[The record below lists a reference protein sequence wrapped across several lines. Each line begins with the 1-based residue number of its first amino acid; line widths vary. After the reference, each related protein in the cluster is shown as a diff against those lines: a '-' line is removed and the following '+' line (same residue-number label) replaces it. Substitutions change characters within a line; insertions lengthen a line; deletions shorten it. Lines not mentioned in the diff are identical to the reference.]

1 MGNIVQCR
9 MLGFFRSLRAFD
21 LLPAGQDFRA
31 IARRCLAEDMR
42 VATLQLVADGG
53 ADIVKVKASLFLRHL
68 RIEHHLE
75 QQIAQFTA
83 QIVKIFPLDSIED
96 LVGLLKG
103 VRGDSGKGLLFIP
116 WAAVFRVA
124 QAAHDAEQAVNLSH
138 VTILEI

>member
-1 MGNIVQCR
+1 

-75 QQIAQFTA
+75 QQIAQLTA

-103 VRGDSGKGLLFIP
+103 VRGDGGK
-116 WAAVFRVA
+116 VCS
-124 QAAHDAEQAVNLSH
+124 LSH
-138 VTILEI
+138 GQPFSGSRRRRMMPSKRSI